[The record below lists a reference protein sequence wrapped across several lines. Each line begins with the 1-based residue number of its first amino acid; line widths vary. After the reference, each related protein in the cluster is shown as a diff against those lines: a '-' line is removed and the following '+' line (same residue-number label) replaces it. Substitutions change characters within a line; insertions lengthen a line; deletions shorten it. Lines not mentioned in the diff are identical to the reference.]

1 VLIERI
7 GSAVLR
13 DSLLLTDPA
22 SPLVQL
28 TVMLGTRLDARTVL
42 KTSTSRY
49 ATRGFPL
56 ARHVEVWME
65 DLTLP
70 APAPR
75 HLLLSWH
82 EPLNQDPR
90 RGARYPI
97 ARVRDQPIGSAAP
110 QAAWIGIVAEMLSGV
125 QQWRPAG
132 GMGDGPSTRSTP
144 PLAPSQSTPRA
155 MALGPDV
162 NEEDEAGD
170 AEATEP
176 LALRLDAETTAWQHA
191 GKAVDVAET
200 HLIDLY
206 RRARANGPAVLA
218 ELRDDA
224 ARMAR
229 VEEWVR
235 DGAPCDAPSLSEAQA
250 LALTRQAHA
259 AWQTAIEQRIS
270 KQLWQRQ
277 KEASCLLLYG
287 AHTVGVHLQ
296 ADAGGTIWR
305 CYACGAIIPR
315 EEAMRAQ
322 RLSSLPKPSP
332 PPDQDGQGAF
342 LR

>member
-1 VLIERI
+1 
-7 GSAVLR
+7 
-13 DSLLLTDPA
+13 
-22 SPLVQL
+22 
-28 TVMLGTRLDARTVL
+28 
-42 KTSTSRY
+42 
-49 ATRGFPL
+49 
-56 ARHVEVWME
+56 ME
-65 DLTLP
+65 DLALP

-90 RGARYPI
+90 RGARHPI

-110 QAAWIGIVAEMLSGV
+110 QAAWMGIVAEMLSDV
-125 QQWRPAG
+125 QQWGSAG
-132 GMGDGPSTRSTP
+132 GMGDGSPTHPTPS
-144 PLAPSQSTPRA
+144 LASSQSTPRA

-162 NEEDEAGD
+162 AEEDEVED
-170 AEATEP
+170 ATTEP
-176 LALRLDAETTAWQHA
+176 LALRLEAETTAWQQA

-200 HLIDLY
+200 HLIGLY
-206 RRARANGPAVLA
+206 RQARANGPAVLA
-218 ELRDDA
+218 ELRDDT

-235 DGAPCDAPSLSEAQA
+235 DGAPCDVLGLSETQT
-250 LALTRQAHA
+250 LALTRAAHM
-259 AWQTAIEQRIS
+259 AWQTVIEQRIS

-277 KEASCLLLYG
+277 KETSCLLLYG
-287 AHTVGVHLQ
+287 AHTAGVHLQ

-315 EEAMRAQ
+315 EEALKAQ
-322 RLSSLPKPSP
+322 RPSSLPKPPAPS
-332 PPDQDGQGAF
+332 DQNDHGAF